1 MEQDFHHHN
10 KVPSHSNEAEQAV
23 LGAVLRDN
31 EALGKIKGLLRPQD
45 FYLKGHQT
53 IYSAMLE
60 MADTDM
66 AIDLVTLMEHLR
78 ERGQLEKAGGASH
91 LWTVLDATP
100 TADNARH
107 YAGIIRGR
115 TKQRSVQEKIDGL
128 QEITVNDHGFE
139 EDLETALSDILRDVR
154 QGADPTPALQKVKDQ
169 AMVIAEHLSDD
180 NIKGLPTGFSALD
193 HKLSGLRG
201 ITVLGGPPKV
211 GKSVFALNV
220 ALEVAR
226 KGGTVHYYDIEN
238 GMHFVMLRLLS
249 NFYSKT
255 FEQLR
260 ADNDHAER
268 WEADLAE
275 KIPEFHLCTD
285 YSKMKPDLIARQAQL
300 VGAEK
305 TLIVLDSLQK
315 LPPLAKQR
323 RDSLDTWL
331 RELEQIKQSPAIT
344 ILLIS
349 ELSRG
354 ENEAHYKN
362 PSLGAFKESGDIEY
376 TADLALQFLK
386 DKGNS
391 EHMILHC
398 VANRHGL
405 SGKIAKYS
413 YEQFKHWRW
422 VEVPS

>member
-1 MEQDFHHHN
+1 MGQDSHHH
-10 KVPSHSNEAEQAV
+10 KAPPHSDQAEQAV
-23 LGAVLRDN
+23 LGAVFKDNGTLDRVRD
-31 EALGKIKGLLRPQD
+31 IIQVQD
-45 FYLKGHQT
+45 FYIKRHRV

-60 MADTDM
+60 MANTGTP
-66 AIDLVTLMEHLR
+66 IDLVTLMDYLR
-78 ERGQLEKAGGASH
+78 AEGQLESAGGASH
-91 LWTVLDATP
+91 LWTILDATP
-100 TADNARH
+100 TAENARH
-107 YAGIIRGR
+107 YAGIIKDK
-115 TKQRSVQEKIDGL
+115 TKRRKAQEMIGWL
-128 QEITVNDHGFE
+128 QEIAANDHGPE
-139 EDLETALSDILRDVR
+139 EELEAVLSVFLRDVR
-154 QGADPTPALQKVKDQ
+154 QGPDQSPTLKKVKEQ
-169 AMVIAEHLSDD
+169 AMGAAKHLNDD
-180 NIKGLPTGFSALD
+180 IKGLPTGFPAFD

-201 ITVLGGPPKV
+201 ITLLGAPPKV

-226 KGGTVHYYDIEN
+226 RGGAVHYYDIEN

-260 ADNDHAER
+260 AEKDHAER

-285 YSKMKPDLIARQAQL
+285 YAKMKPDLIARQAQL

-323 RDSLDTWL
+323 RDSIDTWL
-331 RELEQIKQSPAIT
+331 RQLEQLKQDPNIT

-354 ENEAHYKN
+354 ENEINYRRA
-362 PSLGAFKESGDIEY
+362 SLGSFKESGDAEY
-376 TADLALQFLK
+376 SCDIGLQFVGK
-386 DKGNS
+386 RGDTVC
-391 EHMILHC
+391 ELHC
-398 VANRHGL
+398 VANRHGQ
-405 SGKIAKYS
+405 SGRIAHYS
-413 YEQFKHWRW
+413 YEQFKYWRW
-422 VEVPS
+422 TEILR

>member
-1 MEQDFHHHN
+1 MEQDFHHHRA
-10 KVPSHSNEAEQAV
+10 PSHSNEAEQAV

-31 EALGKIKGLLRPQD
+31 EALGKVKDMLRTRD
-45 FYLKGHQT
+45 FYLKRHQT

-66 AIDLVTLMEHLR
+66 AIDLVTLMDHLR
-78 ERGQLEKAGGASH
+78 TGGQLENAGGASH
-91 LWTVLDATP
+91 LWTIFDATP

-107 YAGIIRGR
+107 YASIIRGR
-115 TKQRSVQEKIDGL
+115 TKRRSVQGKIDRL
-128 QEITVNDHGFE
+128 QEITANDHGFE
-139 EDLETALSDILRDVR
+139 EDLEAILSDILQDVR
-154 QGADPTPALQKVKDQ
+154 QGADPTPTLQKVKEQ
-169 AMVIAEHLSDD
+169 TMATAEHLND
-180 NIKGLPTGFSALD
+180 NIKGLPTGFSAFD

-201 ITVLGGPPKV
+201 ITVLGAPPKV

-226 KGGTVHYYDIEN
+226 KGGTIHYYDIEN

-260 ADNDHAER
+260 AEKDHAER

-275 KIPEFHLCTD
+275 KIPKFHLCTD
-285 YSKMKPDLIARQAQL
+285 YAKMKPDLIARHAQL

-315 LPPLAKQR
+315 LPPLAKER

-331 RELEQIKQSPAIT
+331 RELEQIKLDPSIT

-376 TADLALQFLK
+376 TADIALQFLK

-391 EHMILHC
+391 EHMILHV
-398 VANRHGL
+398 VANRHGQ

-413 YEQFKHWRW
+413 YENFKYWRW
-422 VEVPS
+422 TEVPN

>member
-1 MEQDFHHHN
+1 MEQGFHHHR
-10 KVPSHSNEAEQAV
+10 VPSHSDEAEQAV

-31 EALGKIKGLLRPQD
+31 EALGKVKDILGPQD
-45 FYLKGHQT
+45 FYLRRHQT
-53 IYSAMLE
+53 IYDAMLE
-60 MADTDM
+60 MADTDVP
-66 AIDLVTLMEHLR
+66 IDLVTLMDHLR
-78 ERGQLEKAGGASH
+78 TGGQLENAGGASH
-91 LWTVLDATP
+91 LWTILDATP

-107 YAGIIRGR
+107 YANIVRSK
-115 TKQRSVQEKIDGL
+115 TKQRSVQGKIDGL
-128 QEITVNDHGFE
+128 QEITANDNGFE
-139 EDLETALSDILRDVR
+139 EDLEAVLSDILQDVR
-154 QGADPTPALQKVKDQ
+154 QGADPTPTLQKVKEQ
-169 AMVIAEHLSDD
+169 AMATAKHLND
-180 NIKGLPTGFSALD
+180 NIKGLPTGFPALD

-201 ITVLGGPPKV
+201 ITVLGAPPKV

-226 KGGTVHYYDIEN
+226 KGGTIHYYDIEN
-238 GMHFVMLRLLS
+238 GTHFVMLRLLS

-260 ADNDHAER
+260 AEKDHAER

-275 KIPEFHLCTD
+275 QVPEFHLYTD
-285 YSKMKPDLIARQAQL
+285 YSIMKPDLIARHAQ
-300 VGAEK
+300 GGQTEK

-315 LPPLAKQR
+315 LPPLSRER
-323 RDSLDTWL
+323 RDSIDTWL
-331 RELEQIKQSPAIT
+331 RELEQIKLDPSIT
-344 ILLIS
+344 ILVIS

-376 TADLALQFLK
+376 TADIALHLLK

-398 VANRHGL
+398 VANRHGQ

-413 YEQFKHWRW
+413 YENFKYWRW
-422 VEVPS
+422 TEVPG